1 MTSTPGPSKGKGRAP
16 TDWRLRALS
25 NVPTVEQLSNLEL
38 PMDAMPEQQDTVPA
52 AYAINTTFL
61 ISGTAEQLPWTGYYV
76 QLPGAR
82 LAVTNIYGVWFE
94 LRRRESGFEAHCLA
108 REGLSLIDA
117 PLKGIN
123 YARLRAT
130 GEPLTQAPS
139 RAATPAIQT
148 ATITDP
154 AAGPWGPAQTP
165 KDQPKKATGWVMP
178 PLGDYDLDE
187 EEHVFS
193 STTNRPPRQPG
204 QPGGTGDDPMVL
216 AAMQSAGYLH
226 LEGNPPDRFDGDR
239 ARTRRFLT
247 QFRQF
252 MLMNDGA
259 TIAQNDIKKCTYF
272 LSLMGGPQVD
282 GWSEMKYDWLDA
294 IKKDPRQLMG
304 HSPWEVMMQDF
315 LDAFT
320 NHAECEQAQNALKQL
335 KMKEGKIDEY
345 VASFER
351 LAHRASIDLDD
362 PSNMRTFA
370 QGLPGPLVET
380 VLRQD
385 DPQNYV
391 QWREAAQRHQRIW
404 LKIQTHKGS
413 YGSTQPPNRGPPN
426 RGGGQGSNPFG
437 NFYWR
442 RPNQGGQGQQG
453 NRSQPAR
460 QCLPP
465 CDPNAMD
472 TSAAAR
478 KANTN
483 KDKEEYRKT
492 GRCFEC
498 GKQGHLARVCPTKR
512 NRPSPFQNPATNRT
526 AEIEDNNKSEVDSC
540 AYHWDPEVLVQ
551 CAMKFTDKDWDAFV
565 RKLQD
570 LGAETGFL
578 EA

>member
-1 MTSTPGPSKGKGRAP
+1 MTSTPAGSSKGKGRAP
-16 TDWRLRALS
+16 TDWRLRALP

-38 PMDAMPEQQDTVPA
+38 PMEAMPEQRDTVPA
-52 AYAINTTFL
+52 TNAVNTVFL
-61 ISGTAEQLPWTGYYV
+61 ISGTADNVPWTGYYI
-76 QLPGAR
+76 LLDGAR

-94 LRRRESGFEAHCLA
+94 LRRREAGFEAHRLV

-117 PLKGIN
+117 PLKGID

-154 AAGPWGPAQTP
+154 AAGPP

-187 EEHVFS
+187 EENVFS
-193 STTNRPPRQPG
+193 SATNRPPRQPG

-216 AAMQSAGYLH
+216 AAMHSAGYLR
-226 LEGNPPDRFDGDR
+226 LEGNPPDRFNGDR

-320 NHAECEQAQNALKQL
+320 NHAEREQAQNALKQL

-345 VASFER
+345 ITGFER
-351 LAHRASIDLDD
+351 LAHRAGIDLDD
-362 PSNMRTFA
+362 PSNMRMFA
-370 QGLPGPLVET
+370 HGLPGPLVET

-413 YGSTQPPNRGPPN
+413 YGSTQPLNRRPSN
-426 RGGGQGSNPFG
+426 RGGGQGNNPFN

-453 NRSQPAR
+453 SRSQPAR
-460 QCLPP
+460 QRLPP
-465 CDPNAMD
+465 HDPNAMD

-478 KANTN
+478 KANTDR
-483 KDKEEYRKT
+483 DKEEYRKT

-498 GKQGHLARVCPTKR
+498 GKQGHLARNCPTKR
-512 NRPSPFQNPATNRT
+512 NRPSPSARPQTNRT
-526 AEIEDNNKSEVDSC
+526 ASVEEADDTESELDSQ
-540 AYHWDPEVLVQ
+540 AYHWNPEVLAQ
-551 CAMKFTDKDWDAFV
+551 RAMKFTDEDRDVFV
-565 RKLQD
+565 CKLQD

-578 EA
+578 DA